1 MIVIVAPESAGV
13 LAPFVR
19 DGSIRT
25 VVRGY
30 DPQIEIH
37 HAHSGD
43 IARRCAHAMCCMT
56 DRARK
61 PGIDVNR
68 VFAKTDIR
76 HHVAKVVT
84 LGTQG
89 IRPSRRRIN
98 NRREKILDG
107 RSRSGEGR
115 QAQCHL
121 AELVATLQ
129 DVRELGTVRP
139 VWASAAEFA
148 VVIAIVAIGAEEA
161 CAHWPPL
168 GVSIQIQ
175 QVLTQAGLWERTVAV
190 VHDRMARCCRR
201 VELRGYIQRVSRVS
215 RSCRQVAENGGTQL
229 PRAGGVATQADLILT
244 CRWIHDRRPVHR
256 AHSDDALL

>member
-43 IARRCAHAMCCMT
+43 IVRRCAHAMCCMT

-61 PGIDVNR
+61 TGIDVNR
-68 VFAKTDIR
+68 VFAKTGIR
-76 HHVAKVVT
+76 HHVVKVVT
-84 LGTQG
+84 LGAHR
-89 IRPSRRRIN
+89 IRASRRRIDN
-98 NRREKILDG
+98 QREKILDG
-107 RSRSGEGR
+107 RSRSGAWRE
-115 QAQCHL
+115 AQCHL
-121 AELVATLQ
+121 AELVAPLQ

-148 VVIAIVAIGAEEA
+148 VVIAIVS
-161 CAHWPPL
+161 WP
-168 GVSIQIQ
+168 SQ
-175 QVLTQAGLWERTVAV
+175 
-190 VHDRMARCCRR
+190 DR
-201 VELRGYIQRVSRVS
+201 
-215 RSCRQVAENGGTQL
+215 
-229 PRAGGVATQADLILT
+229 
-244 CRWIHDRRPVHR
+244 
-256 AHSDDALL
+256 